1 MNTQEAIQKLKSFN
15 YTVHKV
21 GDKYKA
27 VPFGSKD
34 YCYPLGYLGKM
45 FPDLYSAREL
55 IHLAKYVGPKSFH
68 GSVKKNAKKAS
79 NGKTRTNDR
88 NILTS
93 KDDDKIAELPSKKVS
108 AKEDIWNWT

>member
-15 YTVHKV
+15 YTVHRV

-27 VPFGSKD
+27 MPFGYKD
-34 YCYPLGYLGKM
+34 YCYPLGYSGRQ

-55 IHLAKYVGPKSFH
+55 IHLAKHVGPKVFN
-68 GSVKKNAKKAS
+68 GAAKTNAKKVS
-79 NGKTRTNDR
+79 KGVTRTNDR

-93 KDDDKIAELPSKKVS
+93 KDDEKIAELPNKKVS
-108 AKEDIWNWT
+108 TKEDIWNWT

>member
-1 MNTQEAIQKLKSFN
+1 MNTQEAIQKLKNFN

-27 VPFGSKD
+27 APFGGKD
-34 YCYPLGYLGKM
+34 YCYPVNHTGVKY
-45 FPDLYSAREL
+45 PDLYSAREL
-55 IHLAKYVGPKSFH
+55 IHLAKHVGPKVFN
-68 GSVKKNAKKAS
+68 GAAKRNTKKVSK
-79 NGKTRTNDR
+79 GVTRTNDR

-93 KDDDKIAELPSKKVS
+93 KDDEKIAELSDKKVS